1 MCDLRSNYV
10 IKQAVCGRNGI
21 NDGRNVAGGA
31 SVWRPCHHT
40 AHARMSVV
48 SIYCPHDASVR
59 ARIAPER
66 LYDQQE
72 SRTRDASVRAR
83 IAPVDASIAE
93 GDTCTSA
100 ASDTGISTRD

>member
-10 IKQAVCGRNGI
+10 IKQVDCGRNGS
-21 NDGRNVAGGA
+21 NEGRNAAGGA
-31 SVWRPCHHT
+31 NLWRPCHHT

-48 SIYCPHDASVR
+48 SIYCPH
-59 ARIAPER
+59 
-66 LYDQQE
+66 
-72 SRTRDASVRAR
+72 DASVRAR